1 MRERK
6 QRKKKMTM
14 TLFKQ
19 KHQMSLQLFGEVR
32 LCHMETTGIIRCV
45 AFDLFYARLSYIP
58 FIMSLAL
65 PDRISV

>member
-1 MRERK
+1 
-6 QRKKKMTM
+6 
-14 TLFKQ
+14 
-19 KHQMSLQLFGEVR
+19 MSLQLFGEVR